1 MIEDYWVGSLHFS
14 EPFGDD
20 TLARLNALPPVQ
32 ARNGQ
37 TYKIRAEHVTIH
49 EVNLDYRTKYRL
61 ILDRFSYLYPQAIG
75 LFMGFAFRGV
85 YLINNPFSFYY
96 YLRNKDAA
104 YMVVKEL
111 GISIP
116 KTYILPPKEAP
127 ALKAEDFKYH
137 KFFDWQG
144 MVEDLGWPI
153 VIKPAEGREAIGV
166 EIAYNMEQLL
176 YFYDRSG
183 SQVMMIQEKV
193 KSPYPWQIRALCIG
207 RKIIPIKY
215 IFRKF
220 DASEYLFD
228 PEFLTPEMGKKVIDT
243 CRIINRALGY
253 EMNSVELFIDEQGE
267 LQAIDF
273 NNPVPD
279 GRLKAL
285 GEIFYNDYQQ
295 ALCDLVVDIVREQ
308 RPFDFLPP
316 DVNRFAQIARR
327 ADLTREQKFQM
338 ALELA
343 NRYYEP
349 RDPE

>member
-1 MIEDYWVGSLHFS
+1 
-14 EPFGDD
+14 
-20 TLARLNALPPVQ
+20 
-32 ARNGQ
+32 
-37 TYKIRAEHVTIH
+37 
-49 EVNLDYRTKYRL
+49 
-61 ILDRFSYLYPQAIG
+61 
-75 LFMGFAFRGV
+75 
-85 YLINNPFSFYY
+85 
-96 YLRNKDAA
+96 
-104 YMVVKEL
+104 
-111 GISIP
+111 
-116 KTYILPPKEAP
+116 
-127 ALKAEDFKYH
+127 
-137 KFFDWQG
+137 
-144 MVEDLGWPI
+144 
-153 VIKPAEGREAIGV
+153 
-166 EIAYNMEQLL
+166 
-176 YFYDRSG
+176 
-183 SQVMMIQEKV
+183 
-193 KSPYPWQIRALCIG
+193 
-207 RKIIPIKY
+207 
-215 IFRKF
+215 
-220 DASEYLFD
+220 
-228 PEFLTPEMGKKVIDT
+228 
-243 CRIINRALGY
+243 LGY